1 MGAEIGFDD
10 AVARVR
16 AAFARPRR
24 TLELPGFQPAA
35 VLVALLRRPGGPTV
49 LFTRRTD
56 TVRHHK
62 GEISFPGGRSEGLE
76 DPPATALRED
86 EEGGGPLP
94 GKGKVVVLAPGKV
107 EVLGVLDDVPS
118 ITGYRVTPVLAA
130 VAEPP
135 ASFRVQPDEVLEPF
149 EIALARLLAP
159 GVRQEFWWDPAA
171 LPPDLPAALVAAR
184 LTRGDR
190 DPATGRIRGW
200 AFDAGPERFVW
211 GLTGHVLASVL
222 DGAFAES
229 AARLK

>member
-1 MGAEIGFDD
+1 MGAELGFDD

-24 TLELPGFQPAA
+24 TLDLPGFQPAA
-35 VLVALLRRPGGPTV
+35 VLVALLRRADGPTV

-76 DPPATALRED
+76 DPPATALREAT
-86 EEGGGPLP
+86 EEVG
-94 GKGKVVVLAPGKV
+94 LAPDRV

-118 ITGYRVTPVLAA
+118 ITGYRVTPVVAA
-130 VAEPP
+130 VREPP
-135 ASFRVQPDEVLEPF
+135 AAFRPQADEVVEPF

-159 GVRQEFWWDPAA
+159 GVRQEVWWDPAA

-222 DGAFAES
+222 DGAFA
-229 AARLK
+229 